1 MNTNP
6 LLKPI
11 HTDSRTQVFLRPTRI
26 VAMGGDIDNAE
37 LLLREKPEQLLMNDV
52 VEVCTM
58 RNHGSEHA
66 WILLDLGAE
75 IHGRVRIMTHMCEP
89 KWMRA
94 QIRLG
99 ESVSEAMTPVDFAG
113 NEANHALRDYEIAV
127 RYFTCIDSNESGF
140 RFVRFELLGDNAAL
154 QLRSID
160 GILIVRDLEYIGS
173 FESSDPL
180 LNEIYRTCAYTTH
193 LNCQEYIWDGIQRD
207 RMVWS
212 GDMHPEVITY
222 CTVFGEGDVIPKSLD
237 FNRDTYS
244 LDKATRYHWMN
255 GIPAY
260 SMWWIMCHYDYFMQN
275 GDMAYLRE
283 QKAYLCRL
291 LGMLCDCIGPDGA
304 EILPDRRLLDWPTQA
319 DADATHA
326 GLHGLLSLTLQAGA
340 YLADLLGDTDTAAR
354 CLESAEKMKKHRPA
368 TAFKQAEALLVLGG
382 IEDAVTADREVIAKG
397 GAHGYST
404 FFSYYILAARAIAG
418 KTAEA
423 LDDLREYYGAM
434 LRLGA
439 TTFWE
444 DFSLDWVES
453 AGGFENIARIDEPVT
468 DGKVDIHGDFGAY
481 CYVGLRHSL
490 CHGWSSGP
498 AAFLARYILGVK
510 ILEPGCRKL
519 EIKPNLCGLEYVKG
533 TYPTPR
539 GTVRIYADK
548 NGVKIDAPDGIEI
561 VR

>member
-1 MNTNP
+1 
-6 LLKPI
+6 
-11 HTDSRTQVFLRPTRI
+11 
-26 VAMGGDIDNAE
+26 
-37 LLLREKPEQLLMNDV
+37 
-52 VEVCTM
+52 
-58 RNHGSEHA
+58 
-66 WILLDLGAE
+66 
-75 IHGRVRIMTHMCEP
+75 
-89 KWMRA
+89 
-94 QIRLG
+94 
-99 ESVSEAMTPVDFAG
+99 
-113 NEANHALRDYEIAV
+113 
-127 RYFTCIDSNESGF
+127 
-140 RFVRFELLGDNAAL
+140 
-154 QLRSID
+154 
-160 GILIVRDLEYIGS
+160 
-173 FESSDPL
+173 
-180 LNEIYRTCAYTTH
+180 
-193 LNCQEYIWDGIQRD
+193 
-207 RMVWS
+207 
-212 GDMHPEVITY
+212 
-222 CTVFGEGDVIPKSLD
+222 
-237 FNRDTYS
+237 
-244 LDKATRYHWMN
+244 
-255 GIPAY
+255 
-260 SMWWIMCHYDYFMQN
+260 MCHYDYFMQN
-275 GDMAYLRE
+275 GDMAYLGE

-291 LGMLCDCIGPDGA
+291 LGMLCECIGPDGA

-340 YLADLLGDTDTAAR
+340 YLADLLGDGDTAAR

-368 TAFKQAEALLVLGG
+368 TSFKQAEALLVLGG

-404 FFSYYILAARAIAG
+404 FFSYYILAARAMAG

-423 LDDLREYYGAM
+423 LNDLREYYGAM

-519 EIKPNLCGLEYVKG
+519 EVRPNLCGLKFVRG

-539 GTVRIYADK
+539 GTVSIYADK
-548 NGVKIDAPDGIEI
+548 NGVTIDAPDGIEI